1 MIRLR
6 KRRGEKRRGEEGGER
21 EEGGGGGGEGGSTR
35 KTYLLPQE
43 DTHLSRA
50 LDAIAQHTASDAMPS
65 QFSNVILLRP
75 ILPFSLLVH
84 MPNNVFFRS

>member
-21 EEGGGGGGEGGSTR
+21 EEGGGGGSTR